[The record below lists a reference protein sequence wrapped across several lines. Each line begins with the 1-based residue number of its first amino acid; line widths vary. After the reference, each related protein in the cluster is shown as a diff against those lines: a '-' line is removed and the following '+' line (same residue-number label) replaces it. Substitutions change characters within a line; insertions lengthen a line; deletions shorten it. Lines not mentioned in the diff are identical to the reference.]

1 MTSACCASAESPI
14 RGPVKIVVH
23 HRKDVGDFDER
34 LDAGIPFFFGESGR
48 ESVALQA
55 YVFPEPAFC
64 LHHLER
70 VGRCDENL
78 GKKRVRIERDGRH
91 KLVELGFV
99 QTRLSGLFEAE
110 S

>member
-1 MTSACCASAESPI
+1 MLAS
-14 RGPVKIVVH
+14 R
-23 HRKDVGDFDER
+23 
-34 LDAGIPFFFGESGR
+34 FFFGESGR

-99 QTRLSGLFEAE
+99 QTRLSGSFGRELIQRRLRERWLNTFRGSWPKSEP
-110 S
+110 